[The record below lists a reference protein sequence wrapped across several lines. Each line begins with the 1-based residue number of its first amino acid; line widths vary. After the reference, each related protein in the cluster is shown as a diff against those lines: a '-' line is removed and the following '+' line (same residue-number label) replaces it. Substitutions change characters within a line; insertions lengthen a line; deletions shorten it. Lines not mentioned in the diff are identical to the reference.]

1 MATPMIGRYEVKSE
15 LGRGGMAS
23 VYHAYDPRFKRD
35 VAVKVLPREFLHD
48 PSFRARFERE
58 AQTIAALE
66 HAAIVPVYDFG
77 EQSGVPYFVMRL
89 MPGGSLADHLKQKGS
104 LTLQE
109 VSRIFNRLAPAL
121 DHAHAKGVIHRDL
134 KPGNIL
140 FDQNSDPYLSDF
152 GIAKLT
158 QGSSTFTGSAIVG
171 TPSYMSPEQ
180 AKSDAV
186 VDARSDVYALG
197 AILFELLTGQTPYKG
212 ETPMGVVVKHIT
224 EPVPRILTVD
234 PNLPPACETLIA
246 KAMAKEPNA
255 RYQTAGE
262 FATALETVASGKT
275 LPTQGGDTPVFLGAT
290 HDGRIILA
298 KSPESDSHIQP
309 TVAKPITP
317 TQLTKTPKQK
327 DKRGGVPL
335 WVWALGSLL
344 VLGFL
349 ALMGV
354 GGIILA
360 NIVNPPEATVVV
372 VITSQP
378 IVATLDF
385 PTVPP
390 TRTATP
396 IPTNTLVVRATETR
410 AGVPT
415 RPTST
420 PDLRATTAVA
430 LRLTETA
437 HLAKATTA
445 SADDKVQIVTVQV
458 KEGIMKV
465 DFKTAGFAPSANG
478 QKIRFYY
485 NTMNPKLQGYDYA
498 GTSPLVGRYDRP
510 AAATELCA
518 IVITADYEVRAGT
531 GNCVK
536 LP

>member
-1 MATPMIGRYEVKSE
+1 MIGRYEVKAE
-15 LGRGGMAS
+15 LGRGGMAT
-23 VYHAYDPRFKRD
+23 VFHGYDPRFKRD
-35 VAVKVLPREFLHD
+35 VAIKVLPREFLHD

-104 LTLQE
+104 LTLPD

-121 DHAHAKGVIHRDL
+121 DYAHSKGVIHRDL

-140 FDQNSDPYLSDF
+140 FDQNNDPYLSDF

-158 QGSSTFTGSAIVG
+158 QGSASFTGSAIVG

-180 AKSDAV
+180 ARSDAV

-212 ETPMGVVVKHIT
+212 DTPMSVVVKHIT
-224 EPVPRILTVD
+224 EPVPRILSVD
-234 PNLPPACETLIA
+234 PNLPADCETLIS
-246 KAMAKEPNA
+246 KAMAKDPDA

-262 FATALETVASGKT
+262 FASALETVALNKP
-275 LPTQGGDTPVFLGAT
+275 LPTQGGDIPVFLGQT
-290 HDGRIILA
+290 QDGRIILS
-298 KSPESDSHIQP
+298 KSPQADSPIQP
-309 TVAKPITP
+309 PTVKPITP
-317 TQLTKTPKQK
+317 TKLTKAQK
-327 DKRGGVPL
+327 GKEKSGGVPV
-335 WVWALGSLL
+335 WVWALSGLL

-360 NIVNPPEATVVV
+360 SLFNTPEATVVV
-372 VITSQP
+372 VIASPQP
-378 IVATLDF
+378 VVATLDF

-390 TRTATP
+390 TRTAMP
-396 IPTNTLVVRATETR
+396 QPTNTLVLRATETR
-410 AGVPT
+410 VNAPT
-415 RPTST
+415 RPSST
-420 PDLRATTAVA
+420 PDLRGTTVA
-430 LRLTETA
+430 EFRLTEA
-437 HLAKATTA
+437 ALNARATTA

-458 KEGIMKV
+458 SASIMKV

-498 GTSPLVGRYDRP
+498 GTSPLVARYDRP
-510 AAATELCA
+510 ASASEFCA
-518 IVITADYEVRAGT
+518 VVITADYEVRSGT

>member
-1 MATPMIGRYEVKSE
+1 MAIPMIGRYEVKSE
-15 LGRGGMAS
+15 LGRGGMAT

-35 VAVKVLPREFLHD
+35 VAIKVLPREFLHD

-66 HAAIVPVYDFG
+66 HSAIVPVYDFG

-89 MPGGSLADHLKQKGS
+89 MPGGSLADHLKQKGA
-104 LTLQE
+104 LTLPE

-134 KPGNIL
+134 KPANIL
-140 FDQNSDPYLSDF
+140 FDQNNDPYLSDF

-158 QGSSTFTGSAIVG
+158 QGSGTFTGSAIVG

-180 AKSDAV
+180 ARSDAV
-186 VDARSDVYALG
+186 VDGRSDVYALG

-212 ETPMGVVVKHIT
+212 ETPMGVAVKHIT
-224 EPVPRILTVD
+224 EPVPRILSVD
-234 PNLPPACETLIA
+234 PNLPADCESLIT
-246 KAMAKEPNA
+246 KAMAKDPNA

-262 FATALETVASGKT
+262 FATALETVALRKP
-275 LPTQGGDTPVFLGAT
+275 LPTQGGDTPVFLGQT
-290 HDGRIILA
+290 QDGRIILA
-298 KSPESDSHIQP
+298 KSPEPDSHIQP
-309 TVAKPITP
+309 TAAKPITP
-317 TQLTKTPKQK
+317 TKLTKAQKQK
-327 DKRGGVPL
+327 EKRDGTPA
-335 WVWALGSLL
+335 WVWVLGGLL

-360 NIVNPPEATVVV
+360 NTLNSPNPTVVV
-372 VITSQP
+372 VIASPQP
-378 IVATLDF
+378 AVATLEF

-396 IPTNTLVVRATETR
+396 QPTNTLVVKATETR
-410 AGVPT
+410 FNAPT
-415 RPTST
+415 RT
-420 PDLRATTAVA
+420 PDLRATAAAV

-437 HLAKATTA
+437 YFAKATAA

-458 KEGIMKV
+458 KEGILKV

-518 IVITADYEVRAGT
+518 IVITADYEVRSGT